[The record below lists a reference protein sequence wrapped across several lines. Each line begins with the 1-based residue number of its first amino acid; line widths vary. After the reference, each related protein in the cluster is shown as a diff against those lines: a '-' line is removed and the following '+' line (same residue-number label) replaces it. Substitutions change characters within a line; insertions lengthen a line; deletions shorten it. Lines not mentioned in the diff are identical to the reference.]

1 MSFAMTRA
9 HDVLCVAA
17 KASVIFT
24 RGDLF
29 FIGHLQTKTEE
40 EEVSS
45 QDADQYEEV
54 DHRRRADSGLVNPGS
69 EAETKRN
76 PFSV

>member
-1 MSFAMTRA
+1 MSFAMT
-9 HDVLCVAA
+9 HVHVVLCVAA

-29 FIGHLQTKTEE
+29 FIGHSQAKTEE

-45 QDADQYEEV
+45 QDPHQYENV
-54 DHRRRADSGLVNPGS
+54 DHRRRADSGLVNPGR

-76 PFSV
+76 PLSV